1 MGSGTAV
8 TRFRGSGRSA
18 RSACTPPVAVILV
31 SLAFAQSVA
40 RADPEPSSQ
49 SPGPATQGPA
59 PAAPPPEQGNGSAAT
74 PGQEA
79 APAGQTSSPPAEAP
93 APEGAAQASSEP
105 PPRREVPD
113 YRGQA
118 PPAPTPGEVLIW
130 VPRVILLPAYLVTQY
145 VIRVPIGAAA
155 TAAEKGNWGPAVFN
169 FFAFGPDNKGGIF
182 PTFFLDFG
190 FRPSIGLHFFWGD
203 TFVTDNKVTADF
215 AWGGSNWITI
225 AVGDRYSFSKASSI
239 AVEAR
244 WNRRPDNL
252 YFGIGPETTTDF
264 KSRYGTD
271 SVGGTVMY
279 RYVKDRARI
288 ETGAH
293 LTRTVFREYSC
304 CSDPTLTQRVE
315 RGELPPPP
323 GYQENTTAAGLSFR
337 GSIDTRNPDVNRSGI
352 RVGVAVAPSVDVT
365 RGFDRSWIQYGAGI
379 EGSWDVNGR
388 GRILSL
394 GVLAQFADPLGSQ
407 PVPFT
412 ELVTV
417 GGAEPFVGFLR
428 GRLRD
433 RSAIGAQLSW
443 RWPVFAYIDGVAG
456 VAFGNVFDA
465 HLQNFRWDLL
475 RLSAEAGIRTAAIL
489 GASNFQFVVGIG
501 TEPFSQGLRLTSF
514 SLAFGVTYAL

>member
-1 MGSGTAV
+1 M
-8 TRFRGSGRSA
+8 TRFRSSDQPA
-18 RSACTPPVAVILV
+18 RAVRTPRVVVTLLT
-31 SLAFAQSVA
+31 LAFAQSAA
-40 RADPEPSSQ
+40 RAEQDPTQ
-49 SPGPATQGPA
+49 PAPAPA
-59 PAAPPPEQGNGSAAT
+59 PAATPPPSAS
-74 PGQEA
+74 P
-79 APAGQTSSPPAEAP
+79 APANESSSTPAQEPAPAEKASSGAAEAP
-93 APEGAAQASSEP
+93 APGGATAASSEP
-105 PPRREVPD
+105 PPPREVPD

-130 VPRVILLPAYLVTQY
+130 VPRVILLPAYLVTNY

-215 AWGGSNWITI
+215 AWGGSNWITV
-225 AVGDRYSFSKASSI
+225 ALGDRYSFSKASSI

-271 SVGGTVMY
+271 QVGGTVLY
-279 RYVKDRARI
+279 RYAKDQARV

-315 RGELPPPP
+315 RGELPAPP
-323 GYQENTTAAGLSFR
+323 GFQENTTAAGLTFR
-337 GSIDTRNPDVNRSGI
+337 GSLDTRRPDIDRSGI

-365 RGFDRSWIQYGAGI
+365 RGFDRSWIRYGAGV

-394 GVLAQFADPLGSQ
+394 GVLADFADPLGSQ
-407 PVPFT
+407 DVPFT

-443 RWPVFAYIDGVAG
+443 RWPVFAYIDGVAA
-456 VAFGNVFDA
+456 VSFGNVFGA

-501 TEPFSQGLRLTSF
+501 TEPFNQGLRVTSF

>member
-1 MGSGTAV
+1 MVPGTAV
-8 TRFRGSGRSA
+8 TRFRGSGQPALAA
-18 RSACTPPVAVILV
+18 RLPPVVVVLL
-31 SLAFAQSVA
+31 SLAFARSAA
-40 RADPEPSSQ
+40 RAEQDPSQ
-49 SPGPATQGPA
+49 PA
-59 PAAPPPEQGNGSAAT
+59 PAAT
-74 PGQEA
+74 PGSSASPAPGTTGDTGA
-79 APAGQTSSPPAEAP
+79 APTVTPDANATSPSAEPP
-93 APEGAAQASSEP
+93 APEGSTAASSEP

-130 VPRVILLPAYLVTQY
+130 VPRVILLPAYLVTNY
-145 VIRVPIGAAA
+145 VVRVPIGAAA

-169 FFAFGPDNKGGIF
+169 FFAFGPDHKGGIF

-215 AWGGSNWITI
+215 AWGGSNWITV

-271 SVGGTVMY
+271 QVGGSVMY
-279 RYVKDRARI
+279 RYAKNQARL

-315 RGELPPPP
+315 RGELPAPP
-323 GYQENTTAAGLSFR
+323 GFQENTTAAGLTFR
-337 GSIDTRNPDVNRSGI
+337 GSLDTRRPDIDRSGI
-352 RVGVAVAPSVDVT
+352 RLGAAVAPSVDVT
-365 RGFDRSWIQYGAGI
+365 RGFDRSWIRYGAGL

-394 GVLAQFADPLGSQ
+394 GLLAEFADPLGSQ
-407 PVPFT
+407 EVPFT

-443 RWPVFAYIDGVAG
+443 RWPVFAYIDGVAA
-456 VAFGNVFDA
+456 VSFGNVFGA
-465 HLQNFRWDLL
+465 HLENFRWDLL